1 MARRDPLVLASAAF
15 ALANVLHTIDHQRQG
30 TERLSPEIF
39 AGGTALTIGAVL
51 VLVLAI
57 RGDARA
63 ALAAA
68 VIGLA
73 SATGVAA
80 AHIAPE
86 WSAFSDPY
94 PGGGQDALS
103 WAIMLLELG
112 AAAVLGDLGLR
123 RVARP
128 RPVEA

>member
-1 MARRDPLVLASAAF
+1 M
-15 ALANVLHTIDHQRQG
+15 
-30 TERLSPEIF
+30 
-39 AGGTALTIGAVL
+39 
-51 VLVLAI
+51 
-57 RGDARA
+57 
-63 ALAAA
+63 
-68 VIGLA
+68 
-73 SATGVAA
+73 AA

-112 AAAVLGDLGLR
+112 AAAVLGILGLR